1 MRNIALTAMKLAAAM
16 GCLTAMASPAFADSW
31 HHRDR
36 HHDRRDSDWRD
47 ADRRN
52 WDQRQYSRHADDDV
66 RLRGPGV
73 EDLNPWFRNAKSG
86 RRFAAER
93 AGTHISGRDAWML
106 NREFRSR
113 DRDRW

>member
-1 MRNIALTAMKLAAAM
+1 MKNIALRALKLAAAM
-16 GCLTAMASPAFADSW
+16 GALTAVASPALADNW

-36 HHDRRDSDWRD
+36 HHDRRD
-47 ADRRN
+47 ADRRD
-52 WDQRQYSRHADDDV
+52 WDRRHHDRYDDV

-73 EDLNPWFRNAKSG
+73 GDLNPWFRNAKNG

-93 AGTHISGRDAWML
+93 AGTHISERDAWML

-113 DRDRW
+113 DRGRW